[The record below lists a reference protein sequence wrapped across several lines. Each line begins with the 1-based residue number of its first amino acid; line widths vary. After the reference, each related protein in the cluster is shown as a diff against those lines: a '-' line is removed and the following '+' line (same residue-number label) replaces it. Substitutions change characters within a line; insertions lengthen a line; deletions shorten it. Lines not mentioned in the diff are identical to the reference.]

1 MTKKTIISCLLITQ
15 SILGNPVWA
24 HAADNKYLNG
34 LAAKTY
40 FSDLYPGIDKN
51 KFSALCQFWVNKVE
65 SEYGFKL
72 QSFLSYTL
80 HSETLHQAIF
90 RFDKLQLSCSYS
102 IYPSYQGGEEHNTS
116 VQLSFS
122 KKEDAEQF
130 YNSKLYSAL
139 KKKKTKA
146 EFIGGIT
153 VNVEN
158 YPYENENSF
167 KDIYSGKT
175 NDFSFNVRLA
185 FDSVAQIALR
195 EPMNGENVISV
206 YRDKANRFFL
216 GEGVVKNFEIARDFY
231 QKAWLLGDDT
241 SGLFLGFLFL
251 EYGLP
256 EKNKL
261 YNPALGRAYFDSV
274 CQSGSPIGNYG
285 IGWMYQIG
293 YNGFPKDIVK
303 AISFY
308 EKGAAKGDLCC
319 ISALNYV
326 YNNEYGYIN
335 RQKAKE
341 YFEQMMYL
349 NPGSKRT
356 KCRPGIF

>member
-1 MTKKTIISCLLITQ
+1 MNKKTIISCSLIVVCVLICLKGVNANDKGHPNRLTT
-15 SILGNPVWA
+15 PA
-24 HAADNKYLNG
+24 C
-34 LAAKTY
+34 
-40 FSDLYPGIDKN
+40 FSDLPSRIDER
-51 KFSALCQFWVNKVE
+51 KFSALCQFWINKAE
-65 SEYGFKL
+65 TEYGFKIKEL
-72 QSFLSYTL
+72 ATFIL
-80 HSETLHQAIF
+80 HSEKMIQAIF
-90 RFDKLQLSCSYS
+90 RFDKIQLSCVYS
-102 IYPSYQGGEEHNTS
+102 ISPKYGAGDEHETSIGFIFYQKKDYDEF
-116 VQLSFS
+116 LRS
-122 KKEDAEQF
+122 KPFAGM
-130 YNSKLYSAL
+130 
-139 KKKKTKA
+139 KKKTK
-146 EFIGGIT
+146 IKYYDIS
-153 VNVEN
+153 NSINIDN
-158 YPYENENSF
+158 YPAEEQDDF
-167 KDIYSGKT
+167 KRIYFGYAGPV
-175 NDFSFNVRLA
+175 SFNVKAALDSVTQLALRQPAPGENMLA
-185 FDSVAQIALR
+185 F
-195 EPMNGENVISV
+195 
-206 YRDKANRFFL
+206 YRDKGNRFL
-216 GEGVVKNFEIARDFY
+216 SGEGVVKNYEIAGDFY